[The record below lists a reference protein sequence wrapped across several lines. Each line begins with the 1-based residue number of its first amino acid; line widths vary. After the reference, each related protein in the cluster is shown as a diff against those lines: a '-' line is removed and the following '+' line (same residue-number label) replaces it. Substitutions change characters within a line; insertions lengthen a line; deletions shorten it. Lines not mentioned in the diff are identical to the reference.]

1 MNTRRKDD
9 GDEIIAFTIVFLVA
23 CCVLGVLYISY
34 HTVALSALVGI
45 VAVTLLVKFYRVEF
59 WNNYTLFEIGCFLPL
74 VFSAY
79 WIVDLEYPQSV
90 VNSAK
95 SIEQFEGMQYVIESV
110 KLAWHTALNIK
121 VIVLCHILALG
132 AIVTACFANTI
143 ATNRE
148 SPALIFGVVLCSV
161 LSMALAN
168 LNVIPTW
175 LYHHF
180 QV

>member
-1 MNTRRKDD
+1 MNTRKKDD
-9 GDEIIAFTIVFLVA
+9 GDEVVAFTIIFLVT
-23 CCVLGVLYISY
+23 CCVLGVLYVSY
-34 HTVALSALVGI
+34 QTVAVSGLVGI
-45 VAVTLLVKFYRVEF
+45 VALALLVKFYRIEI
-59 WNNYTLFEIGCFLPL
+59 WDNYTLFEIGCFLPI

-79 WIVDLEYPQSV
+79 WIVDVEFPQSV

-95 SIEQFEGMQYVIESV
+95 SIEQFEGMQFIIESA

-132 AIVTACFANTI
+132 VIVTACFANII

-148 SPALIFGVVLCSV
+148 SPPLTFGVVLCSL
-161 LSMALAN
+161 LSMALTN
-168 LNVIPTW
+168 LSIIPTW
-175 LYHHF
+175 LYNHF

>member
-1 MNTRRKDD
+1 MNTRGKDD
-9 GDEIIAFTIVFLVA
+9 GDEVIAIGMVFFVT

-34 HTVALSALVGI
+34 HTIALSGLVGI
-45 VAVTLLVKFYRVEF
+45 VVLALALKFYRVEF

-74 VFSAY
+74 TLSAY

-95 SIEQFEGMQYVIESV
+95 SIEIFEGMQYVIESV
-110 KLAWHTALNIK
+110 KLAWQTALNIK

-132 AIVTACFANTI
+132 VIVTACFVNVT

-148 SPALIFGVVLCSV
+148 SPTLTFAVVLCSV

-168 LNVIPTW
+168 LSIIPTW